1 MLCGGEVI
9 EVGAKAS
16 LTPMADDVLIL
27 ETGGGGGGGCGPAS
41 ELPASVRARDEAE
54 GFVGSGRNATE

>member
-1 MLCGGEVI
+1 MLRGGEVI

-27 ETGGGGGGGCGPAS
+27 ETGGGGGGCGPAS